1 MIGMEWNEICK
12 GNVLKGSVV
21 WMADLETLIAVKFSI
36 VDRFI
41 PVIFITNQCCL
52 GKKC

>member
-21 WMADLETLIAVKFSI
+21 WMADLETFDSRQILH
-36 VDRFI
+36 R
-41 PVIFITNQCCL
+41 
-52 GKKC
+52 